1 VVALYL
7 SYRLIVVDLFDRENY
22 LGKQMILKHNRDTH
36 WTLACTGHSINAPT
50 GRWQNKK
57 DVHWYARDLERDEG
71 EKERLRKAEIKRQKE
86 LEENAL
92 SIALGYGPTLKEEGE
107 EGTGANSIVVPKS
120 EKELEIEALEAE
132 EKKRRKE

>member
-1 VVALYL
+1 
-7 SYRLIVVDLFDRENY
+7 
-22 LGKQMILKHNRDTH
+22 M
-36 WTLACTGHSINAPT
+36 
-50 GRWQNKK
+50 
-57 DVHWYARDLERDEG
+57 
-71 EKERLRKAEIKRQKE
+71 
-86 LEENAL
+86 